1 MQCGVKQG
9 PANIDLDILVD
20 CSFMTAGP
28 GLGTDYRSGSADGLG
43 VVEGQAAVSRHVL
56 LEEDDHPT
64 DGGAKVPRRGD
75 SY

>member
-1 MQCGVKQG
+1 
-9 PANIDLDILVD
+9 
-20 CSFMTAGP
+20 MTAGP